1 MATPKKL
8 PSGNWRVRVYDYT
21 DESNVRHYR
30 SFTAATKKE
39 CSYMA
44 AEFSQNKSRIAA
56 GDLTVAEAIDEYI
69 RVKSEVLSHSTIR
82 GYQTQRKNYYK
93 SIETIRIRTL
103 TTPVV
108 QEWINRLAGRL
119 SPKTVSN
126 VNGLLMAALAMFAPE
141 LRISVTLPRK
151 IPAQLYTPS
160 DSDIKALLAAI
171 DDDELYL
178 AVLLAA
184 FGPLRR
190 GELCA
195 LESTDIHD
203 NYITVNKCMVKDS
216 DGIWHVQPRPKTDA
230 SFRTVDFPEFVIEH
244 IPQKEGRI
252 FDCNPDNITNRFH
265 RTIQRNNLSPFR
277 FHDLRHYAASIMHV
291 IGVPDQYIM
300 QRGGWATDGIM
311 KSVYRDA
318 IDEQTVKMNRLI
330 NKHFSSL

>member
-1 MATPKKL
+1 M
-8 PSGNWRVRVYDYT
+8 
-21 DESNVRHYR
+21 
-30 SFTAATKKE
+30 
-39 CSYMA
+39 
-44 AEFSQNKSRIAA
+44 
-56 GDLTVAEAIDEYI
+56 
-69 RVKSEVLSHSTIR
+69 
-82 GYQTQRKNYYK
+82 
-93 SIETIRIRTL
+93 
-103 TTPVV
+103 
-108 QEWINRLAGRL
+108 
-119 SPKTVSN
+119 
-126 VNGLLMAALAMFAPE
+126 
-141 LRISVTLPRK
+141 
-151 IPAQLYTPS
+151 
-160 DSDIKALLAAI
+160 LAAI

-195 LESTDIHD
+195 LESSDVHD

-244 IPQKEGRI
+244 IHQKEGRI

-277 FHDLRHYAASIMHV
+277 FHDLRHYAASIMHA